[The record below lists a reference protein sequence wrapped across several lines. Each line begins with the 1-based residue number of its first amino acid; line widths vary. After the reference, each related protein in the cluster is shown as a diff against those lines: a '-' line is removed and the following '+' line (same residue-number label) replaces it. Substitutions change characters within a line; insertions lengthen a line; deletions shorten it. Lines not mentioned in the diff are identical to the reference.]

1 MRSKKRPAIARRAP
15 KQARAVVTRAAIFEA
30 VAQILERE
38 GEGALNTNRIAERA
52 GVSVGTLYQYFPN
65 KTAILVAMAKAEMA
79 AIASDGERMAARSR
93 SREETL
99 RASIRRFIRVFE
111 DRPATRRAAV
121 KAVIGAESG
130 AALGAEIDRTA
141 RTVPRS
147 DGASRLDAFV
157 LTRAVVGVV
166 RAAVLEG
173 YADLRTQKFEDAL
186 MRLVSAYEAA
196 SRRA

>member
-1 MRSKKRPAIARRAP
+1 MKKRPAIARRAP
-15 KQARAVVTRAAIFEA
+15 KQTRAVATRDAIFEA

-65 KTAILVAMAKAEMA
+65 KTAILVAMAKTEMA
-79 AIASDGERMAARSR
+79 AITADSVRSAAKARTRADSV
-93 SREETL
+93 
-99 RASIRRFIRVFE
+99 RASIRRFVRVFE
-111 DRPATRRAAV
+111 DRPATRRAVV
-121 KAVIGAESG
+121 KAVIAAESG
-130 AALGAEIDRTA
+130 AALGAEIDRTS
-141 RTVPRS
+141 RTLPALPN
-147 DGASRLDAFV
+147 ASRLDAFI

-186 MRLVSAYEAA
+186 MRLVSAYEATI
-196 SRRA
+196 RRS

>member
-1 MRSKKRPAIARRAP
+1 MGSRKRAAIARRTP
-15 KQARAVVTRAAIFEA
+15 KQARAVATRAAVFEA

-38 GEGALNTNRIAERA
+38 GEGALNTNRIADRA

-65 KTAILVAMAKAEMA
+65 KTAILVAMAKTEMA
-79 AIASDGERMAARSR
+79 AIASDSARSAARAR
-93 SREETL
+93 SREESV

-111 DRPATRRAAV
+111 DRPATRRAVV
-121 KAVIGAESG
+121 KAVIAAESG
-130 AALGAEIDRTA
+130 AALGAEIERTSRA
-141 RTVPRS
+141 LPALS
-147 DGASRLDAFV
+147 GASRLDAFI

-173 YADLRTQKFEDAL
+173 YADLRTQRFEDAL
-186 MRLVSAYEAA
+186 MRLVSAYETA